1 MASSVVLSV
10 VDPDSDE
17 ARGAMADYFAELDR
31 RFPTGFDVDAALRS
45 PTTMFRNPDGLFVLA
60 TRDGDVVACAGVQWL
75 DAERAELKRMWV
87 SPSARGAGIGRQ
99 LLAHL
104 EGEVAAT
111 GRSFVVLDTHTALV
125 EAIAMYR
132 RAGYGEVEP
141 YNDNPDAQLWF
152 EKHLG

>member
-1 MASSVVLSV
+1 MTSSVVFSV

-17 ARGAMADYFAELDR
+17 ARRAMADYFAELDG
-31 RFPTGFDVDAALRS
+31 RFPTGFDVGAALRS
-45 PTTMFRNPDGLFVLA
+45 PTSTLREPDGVFVLA
-60 TRDGDVVACAGVQWL
+60 ARDGDLVACAGVRWL
-75 DAERAELKRMWV
+75 DADRAEVKRMWV
-87 SPSARGAGIGRQ
+87 SPSARGTGIGRQ

-111 GRSFVVLDTHTALV
+111 GRSVVVLDTHTALV

-132 RAGYGEVEP
+132 RAGYVEVEP